1 VKLKSV
7 LSVAAILAIALS
19 SELLGNPGLS
29 ETTYKPPKRPAPQRT
44 SLGGGRPLEV
54 GCADSNQEIKQIVP
68 LIPNYLNI
76 PESVEENSKTYYDLT
91 ISEYPTLWVYL
102 PKSDA
107 QMGEL
112 VLRIFTEDEQ
122 GRKIDKSI
130 LRRQFPLP
138 NQAGVVSLDL
148 ADAGIEPLAPNTFY
162 WYSISILCDPL
173 DQSENGKTEKA
184 FLERVTPSTAFGQQI
199 FNALP
204 TALPRLYPQG
214 DDNGGFWY
222 DTISSLI
229 DLRQLQPNNS
239 DLETQWQDL
248 LESVGLLELAEQ
260 PLLDCC
266 EFEQQDTPQ
275 P

>member
-1 VKLKSV
+1 MVKLKSV
-7 LSVAAILAIALS
+7 FSVAAILAIALS

-29 ETTYKPPKRPAPQRT
+29 KTTYEPPKRPAPQRT
-44 SLGGGRPLEV
+44 SSGIVRSPV
-54 GCADSNQEIKQIVP
+54 ACADPNQEIKHIVP
-68 LIPNYLNI
+68 FIPDYLPI
-76 PESVEENSKTYYDLT
+76 PEPGEENRKTYYDLT

-122 GRKIDKSI
+122 GQKIDKSV

-148 ADAGIEPLAPNTFY
+148 ADAGIAPLAPNTFY

-184 FLERVTPSTAFGQQI
+184 FLERVTPSTAFAQQI

-214 DDNGGFWY
+214 DNNGGFWY

-229 DLRQLQPNNS
+229 DLRQLQPNDP
-239 DLETQWQDL
+239 DLETQWQEL
-248 LESVGLLELAEQ
+248 LESVRLIELAEQ

-266 EFEQQDTPQ
+266 EFEQKDTPQ